1 MIALFFMAVGINGWE
16 NMKRGGEFY
25 IYQKK
30 SK

>member
-1 MIALFFMAVGINGWE
+1 MIALLFIAVGINGWE
-16 NMKRGGEFY
+16 NMKHGVEFY